1 MSVADN
7 ADWGRTVET
16 AACERW
22 PLEHVA
28 GDDRE
33 PDWFDARFVAPLETE
48 LASGPIIEAGTPV
61 EVKSCRT
68 RYRGRYG
75 RWWIR
80 RESHERLLEA
90 GGEYVLAIYDTGG
103 IKRMSLLSAE
113 TVDCLISSWWETGD
127 GGRDAD
133 EYRQVPWT
141 AVFEDL
147 VGPGG
152 ELCVE

>member
-28 GDDRE
+28 GDDSE

-48 LASGPIIEAGTPV
+48 LAPVPIVEAGTPV
-61 EVKSCRT
+61 EVKSCRR
-68 RYRGRYG
+68 RYQGRYG
-75 RWWIR
+75 RWWIK
-80 RESHERLLEA
+80 RESHEQLLEA
-90 GGEYVLAIYDTGG
+90 GGEYVLAVTDRSG
-103 IKRMSLLSAE
+103 IVRMSLLDAE
-113 TVDCLISSWWETGD
+113 TVDCLFSTWWGTGN
-127 GGRDAD
+127 GGKDAE

-141 AVFEDL
+141 AVFDDL
-147 VGPGG
+147 VGQGG
-152 ELCVE
+152 EVL

>member
-28 GDDRE
+28 ADNDK
-33 PDWFDARFVAPLETE
+33 PDWFDARFVAPLEAESTPE
-48 LASGPIIEAGTPV
+48 PIVEAGTPV
-61 EVKSCRT
+61 EVKSCRR
-68 RYRGRYG
+68 RYCGRYG
-75 RWWIR
+75 RWWIK
-80 RESHERLLEA
+80 RESHDRLVDA
-90 GGEYVLAIYDTGG
+90 AGEYVLAVTDRTG
-103 IKRMSLLSAE
+103 IVRMSLLSAE
-113 TVDCLISSWWETGD
+113 TVDCLCSTWWETGD
-127 GGRDAD
+127 GGPNAE

-141 AVFEDL
+141 VVFEDL

-152 ELCVE
+152 EQR